1 MTKSLQQVQEVQQV
15 LRFPSVHHLPE
26 KRSNLFGISIRKTW
40 MFSRQYK
47 GFLSATV
54 TICMFVKTSTFMY
67 NTHRGSRQS
76 SLSWESSQSWGSI
89 FARASRWSWVSFGAL
104 LS

>member
-1 MTKSLQQVQEVQQV
+1 MNLQQVQEVQQV

-26 KRSNLFGISIRKTW
+26 KRSNLLGISIRKTW
-40 MFSRQYK
+40 IFNNQYGGFS
-47 GFLSATV
+47 FD
-54 TICMFVKTSTFMY
+54 ICHYLHVLEDSTFMY
-67 NTHRGSRQS
+67 DTHRSSRQS

-89 FARASRWSWVSFGAL
+89 FARASRWSWVSFGAF